1 MKGYLFLTCLS
12 SLTCIMSIVAQ
23 KSTPSR
29 HSILIE
35 SMPGKLSLMKTY
47 SLYKYY
53 ISACLELLLHV
64 KDGIENPNSTCATL

>member
-12 SLTCIMSIVAQ
+12 SLTCIMNIVAQ

-35 SMPGKLSLMKTY
+35 MYAWKTFFNEAHTPY
-47 SLYKYY
+47 TSNT
-53 ISACLELLLHV
+53 EVHV
-64 KDGIENPNSTCATL
+64 KS